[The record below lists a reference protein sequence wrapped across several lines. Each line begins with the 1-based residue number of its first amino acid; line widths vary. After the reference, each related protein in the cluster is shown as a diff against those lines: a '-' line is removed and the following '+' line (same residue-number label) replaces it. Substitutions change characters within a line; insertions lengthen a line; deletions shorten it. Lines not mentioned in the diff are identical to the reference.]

1 MDIFPDFALFKKLS
15 RKGNLIPVYAE
26 ITADTDT
33 PVSAFMKIAHSSP
46 TSFLFESVEGGERSA
61 RYSFLS
67 AHPSY
72 TASCTR
78 DKATIINTKTR
89 KKETTNTIYPLGEV
103 RKLLKQFHPVT
114 LPGLPR
120 FYGGAVGYMC
130 YDSVRYFE
138 KLPEKQ
144 KECLWDVYA
153 QFMLTDTLLIFD
165 HLRHKILIVAN
176 VFADGNLQE
185 KYEEA
190 VTKIKHN
197 MRELRKN
204 IPAHKFHAKK
214 QTSCGTAL
222 LSNFTK
228 KQYMEAVEKAKEY
241 IRAGDI
247 FQMVPSQRFSRKINA
262 HPFSL
267 YRALRAINPSP
278 YLYYLRFHDMR
289 IIGSSPELLVRLE
302 NGIVETRPIAGTRR
316 RGKTEQEDE
325 QLKKELLQDKKEK
338 AEHLMLVDL
347 GRNDLGRVCETGSV
361 NVTEFMNVE
370 KYSHV
375 MHIVSH
381 VTGKIKKGKDAFDVI
396 RACFPAGTVSGAPKI
411 RAMEIIEELEP
422 TQRGPYAGA
431 VGYFSFSG
439 NMDTAITIRTIVI
452 KGDTAYVQAGGGVVA
467 DSVPECEY
475 METINKAKAMFKA
488 LEVAEKE
495 F

>member
-1 MDIFPDFALFKKLS
+1 MKTVPDFSAFKALT

-26 ITADTDT
+26 IMADTDT

-46 TSFLFESVEGGERSA
+46 ESFLFESVEGGERSA

-72 TASCTR
+72 IAACSQHSSEILNCRTKKTHVKKSC
-78 DKATIINTKTR
+78 
-89 KKETTNTIYPLGEV
+89 EPLGEV

-130 YDSVRYFE
+130 YDTVRYFE
-138 KLPEKQ
+138 KLPDIK
-144 KECLWDVYA
+144 KERLWNVSA
-153 QFMLTDTLLIFD
+153 QFMFTDTLLIFD

-176 VFADGNLQE
+176 VHAEGNLRK
-185 KYEEA
+185 KYDEA
-190 VTKIKHN
+190 VEKIKHC

-204 IPAHKFHAKK
+204 IPPFRHYAGKLSRQETK
-214 QTSCGTAL
+214 L
-222 LSNFTK
+222 DSNFTR
-228 KQYMEAVEKAKEY
+228 KQYMQAVEKAKEY

-247 FQMVPSQRFSRKINA
+247 FQVVPSQRFSRKTSA
-262 HPFSL
+262 HPFSV
-267 YRALRAINPSP
+267 YRALRAVNPSP
-278 YLYYLRFHDMR
+278 YLYYLRFGNMH

-302 NGIVETRPIAGTRR
+302 NGMVETRPIAGTRR
-316 RGKTEQEDE
+316 RGKSPEDDE
-325 QLKKELLQDKKEK
+325 RLKQELLADKKER

-361 NVTEFMNVE
+361 HVTEFMNVE

-381 VTGKIKKGKDAFDVI
+381 VAGKLKKGKDAFDVI

-422 TQRGPYAGA
+422 AQRGPYAGA

-439 NMDTAITIRTIVI
+439 NMDTAITIRTIVM
-452 KGDTAYVQAGGGVVA
+452 KGKQAYIQAGGGVVA
-467 DSVPECEY
+467 DSVPEHEY
-475 METINKAKAMFKA
+475 METVNKAKAMVKA
-488 LEVAEKE
+488 LELAEKE